1 MTMNKVVPLEK
12 LVKDYALEV
21 GFDLVGIAAAD
32 PFDGH
37 KRVTLQRLRDGL
49 MEGLPW
55 FNQSRVE
62 RGADPQRLLP
72 GARSI
77 ISVALSYHLPTN
89 GASQPL
95 EGRVARYAWGDDYH
109 KVMKKRLKLYVRGLS
124 ERLGRDINARWYVDD
139 GPMLDRAAAQ
149 RAGVGWFGKNTNIL
163 TSSHGSWVFLGQI
176 VTDLKLKPN
185 LPLRKNCGSC
195 TLCLQACP
203 TGALPA
209 PYVIDNEKCISH
221 QTIENRG
228 DIPPEIRPLMSDWV
242 FGCDICQDICPVN
255 VKALYTREQAFRKK
269 RFTTLQLL
277 EMLDMTDDEFRQRFS
292 NSPLKRAKLA
302 GLKRNACVAL
312 GNSHDTSA
320 IPALSRVLLEDI
332 PLVRRHAA
340 WALGRLGGPDA
351 RTALHSALSSESDE
365 ATRREIKDALASLAL
380 TNSETYA
387 TQPVGAGFKPALPS
401 LPLFPSPSTGEG

>member
-1 MTMNKVVPLEK
+1 MPTDAPGSVEK

-21 GFDLVGIAAAD
+21 GFDLVGIASAD
-32 PFDGH
+32 SFDVDRH
-37 KRVTLQRLRDGL
+37 VTLQRLRDGL
-49 MEGLPW
+49 MDGLPW
-55 FNQSRVE
+55 FNQARVE

-77 ISVALSYHLPTN
+77 ISVALSYHLP
-89 GASQPL
+89 SEEEPRKL

-124 ERLGRDINARWYVDD
+124 ERLSREIKARWYVDD
-139 GPMLDRAAAQ
+139 GPMLDRAASR

-163 TSSHGSWVFLGQI
+163 TSSHGSWVFLGQV
-176 VTDLKLKPN
+176 VTDLELKPDA
-185 LPLRKNCGSC
+185 PLRKSCGSC

-209 PYVIDNEKCISH
+209 PYVLDNQRCISH

-228 DIPPEIRPLMSDWV
+228 DIPPELRPLMSDWV
-242 FGCDICQDICPVN
+242 FGCDICQDVCPVN

-277 EMLDMTDDEFRQRFS
+277 EMLDMTDEEFRRRFS
-292 NSPLKRAKLA
+292 NSPLKRAKLV
-302 GLKRNACVAL
+302 GLKRNVCVAL
-312 GNSHDTSA
+312 GNAGDLSA
-320 IPALSRVLLEDI
+320 VPALTRALDVGE

-340 WALGRLGGPDA
+340 WALGRLGGVEA
-351 RTALHSALSSESDE
+351 RAALQRALISESD
-365 ATRREIKDALASLAL
+365 APTRREIEDALASL
-380 TNSETYA
+380 
-387 TQPVGAGFKPALPS
+387 S
-401 LPLFPSPSTGEG
+401 LSSARVNAMMEVSSPFPLDGGRLGWG